1 MANRIFSNVVATNPT
16 ADTNSTRK
24 GTVVGSSEN
33 FLMYQT
39 LTATDVELLSSG
51 QEYLYCGGTDETDD
65 AIGFYIAWADENI
78 DVNGADGLAK
88 FVSFWGCSATATDAV
103 KLATLNL
110 ACATISGI
118 NVALTETIS
127 GAGFPFTSGTGT
139 QAALQL
145 NGISGAGSGNGLKLA
160 CIVISGGTVIIT

>member
-1 MANRIFSNVVATNPT
+1 MANRIFSNVVAENPT
-16 ADTNSTRK
+16 ADNNSTKK
-24 GTVVGSSEN
+24 GSIISSAQE

-65 AIGFYIAWADENI
+65 AIGFYIAWADSNL
-78 DVNGADGLAK
+78 VNLGADGNNK
-88 FVSFWGCSATATDAV
+88 FVSFWGCSASATDAI

-110 ACATISGI
+110 ACATISGV
-118 NVALTETIS
+118 NAVLSSTIT
-127 GAGFPFTSGTGT
+127 GAGFPFTSGTGND
-139 QAALQL
+139 AALQL

-160 CIVISGGTVIIT
+160 CIVISGGTVIIS